1 MSNTEQSLERITIS
15 MPSSMV
21 RQIQAEM
28 ERGHYASIS
37 EWVRDAV
44 RSRLGRDGTQIAGP
58 TPSEVRRRIEAVER
72 GEYLEGDVME
82 QIRAAAA
89 RKARS
94 A

>member
-44 RSRLGRDGTQIAGP
+44 RSRLSSGRVQLAGP
-58 TPSEVRRRIEAVER
+58 SQEEEARRLEAIER
-72 GEYLEGDVME
+72 GEYSKGDVME
-82 QIRAAAA
+82 EI
-89 RKARS
+89 RKAAPQRPKS